1 MGGITYLQQISITII
16 YAFSAEVDH
25 FRKEKLI
32 YVTLLLW
39 ADAKKVGLRRLFRL
53 NNVTGSFN
61 PYGFQ
66 DDKFHRLL
74 RRFAPR
80 NDVCSFA
87 RGRLALLLAM
97 TLSANDVA
105 SYFLLASSSSSFLL
119 RLSCISQMFLRLLIS
134 AFCLATWSL
143 RSSHLAA

>member
-1 MGGITYLQQISITII
+1 MGGGITYLQQISITII

-32 YVTLLLW
+32 HVTLLLW

-66 DDKFHRLL
+66 DDKVKTGFWMTSMEVPAYFDSAQHRLW
-74 RRFAPR
+74 PE
-80 NDVCSFA
+80 
-87 RGRLALLLAM
+87 
-97 TLSANDVA
+97 
-105 SYFLLASSSSSFLL
+105 
-119 RLSCISQMFLRLLIS
+119 
-134 AFCLATWSL
+134 
-143 RSSHLAA
+143 